1 MNREIVSLQGKPDVN
16 AHFFRRLL
24 TPVDAVV
31 VRRDVGAHQYV
42 IEEALVAELL
52 DDILVIS
59 LALGFGFDVANAE
72 TPAEVMCLDDLAQ
85 PRVRLLE
92 LGFLVLN
99 EAVETTQVKPCLT
112 PPSSPPLSC
121 RRRWPRSMRRSRRA
135 RSVAA
140 CAGWSW
146 RPSGPETASAACR

>member
-1 MNREIVSLQGKPDVN
+1 
-16 AHFFRRLL
+16 
-24 TPVDAVV
+24 

-92 LGFLVLN
+92 LGDLVLN
-99 EAVETTQVKPCLT
+99 EAVETTQVSLAW
-112 PPSSPPLSC
+112 
-121 RRRWPRSMRRSRRA
+121 RRWL
-135 RSVAA
+135 
-140 CAGWSW
+140 
-146 RPSGPETASAACR
+146 